1 MVWFSLCI
9 IPLRCR
15 ENDGM
20 APSIPNWAVWTWW
33 FSSHTLYL
41 FAKRLAEAQNQ
52 SEASDVQSTVVKHL
66 TSYSDSQRESS
77 HSGRVHNRSL
87 HWLSYPI
94 VTVVHLNL
102 LIRMECIFLYSLAF
116 SQFYLLL
123 LVSNVTSCNCA
134 EANRMSVVC
143 LSFIKASLLVFIFL
157 RTQQLLCR
165 WSYSIM

>member
-1 MVWFSLCI
+1 M
-9 IPLRCR
+9 
-15 ENDGM
+15 
-20 APSIPNWAVWTWW
+20 
-33 FSSHTLYL
+33 HTLISCQQ
-41 FAKRLAEAQNQ
+41 QNNKMTYILQ
-52 SEASDVQSTVVKHL
+52 PYISSDTRCWQDYIVMSCQKPLMSNLQLVRHL
-66 TSYSDSQRESS
+66 TSYSDSESESS
-77 HSGRVHNRSL
+77 LSGPVLNQSP

-134 EANRMSVVC
+134 EANRLSVVC